1 MLIMSP
7 TKALAESINEWSEVF
22 MHRSGRDFR
31 RFMEETGLSFSQ
43 LNVLMRLFHR
53 GNCGV
58 SEIGEQLGVTN
69 AAASQTVDHLVQ
81 LGLIERTEDPA
92 DRRAKQLALT
102 QQGNTLIE
110 NGIAARSKWFEGL
123 IDAFTPEQHQLIIS
137 ALTLLTEAARKT
149 KD

>member
-1 MLIMSP
+1 MLP
-7 TKALAESINEWSEVF
+7 TKALPDSINEWSEVF
-22 MHRSGRDFR
+22 MRRSGRDFR

-69 AAASQTVDHLVQ
+69 AAASQTVDHLVH
-81 LGLIERTEDPA
+81 LGLLERTEDPD

-102 QQGNTLIE
+102 QQGYTLIE
-110 NGIAARSKWFEGL
+110 NGIAARVKWIEGL
-123 IDAFTPEQHQLIIS
+123 IDAFTSEEQQLIIS

-149 KD
+149 GD

>member
-1 MLIMSP
+1 MSP

-31 RFMEETGLSFSQ
+31 HFMEETGLSFSQ

-69 AAASQTVDHLVQ
+69 AAASQTVDHLVH
-81 LGLIERTEDPA
+81 LGFVKRTEDPE

-102 QQGNTLIE
+102 HQGRNLIQA
-110 NGIAARSKWFEGL
+110 GIAARSRWFEEL
-123 IDAFTPEQHQLIIS
+123 IDAFTPEQQQLIIS
-137 ALTLLTEAARKT
+137 ALTLLTEEARKT
-149 KD
+149 ND